1 MILTFNDN
9 EEDMFRQI
17 IKILI
22 DNEMKKA
29 KFCKQA
35 GISEED
41 LQDGGLYGGRHARY
55 FSVSVL

>member
-1 MILTFNDN
+1 
-9 EEDMFRQI
+9 
-17 IKILI
+17 
-22 DNEMKKA
+22 MKKA